1 MNQILGYFEK
11 AVDGI
16 AQYGAVQH
24 FLVLFLAVLL
34 FVWLSEKKEITEKQ
48 NRFLV
53 YSLLMAVV
61 LLIPV
66 TAVAVMIYQTAFY
79 DYEWS
84 WSMVPVTAVIAFGI
98 VLILDQ
104 KMSKKKTVVLTVI
117 IAALLCLCGNQ
128 GCLQRVP
135 EKESFIRME
144 IDKILEGVYEVTD
157 DRSVVLWGPSD
168 VMQTA
173 RRKDGNI
180 KLIYGRDMWDEKAGA
195 YDYEAYS
202 SELTQAY
209 VWMENAMRQYELA
222 LDSDDPEV
230 TLGFLDEQYKWN
242 QETGEYVE
250 EIIKAGSDTIVL
262 PTLIGDYIAD
272 CLTEVSDAHGKE
284 LKSVYAG
291 EYSVYRF
298 D

>member
-1 MNQILGYFEK
+1 MNRILGYFNK

-24 FLVLFLAVLL
+24 FLVLFFAVLL
-34 FVWLSEKKEITEKQ
+34 FVWLSEKREITEKQ
-48 NRFLV
+48 NRLLM

-98 VLILDQ
+98 VLVLEQ
-104 KMSKKKTVVLTVI
+104 KMSKEKKALVIVI
-117 IAALLCLCGNQ
+117 ISVLLCLCGNQ

-135 EKESFIRME
+135 EKERFIRREM
-144 IDKILEGVYEVTD
+144 DKILEGIYEASG
-157 DRSVVLWGPSD
+157 DRSLVMWGPSD

-202 SELTQAY
+202 SELTQSY
-209 VWMENAMRQYELA
+209 IWMENAMRQYELA
-222 LDSDDPEV
+222 LDSDDPEE
-230 TLGFLDEQYKWN
+230 TLAFGDEQYNWN

-250 EIIKAGSDTIVL
+250 EVIRAGADTIVL
-262 PTLIGDYIAD
+262 PTLIGEYIAD
-272 CLTEVSDAHGKE
+272 CLTEASDAHGKE
-284 LKSVYAG
+284 LRIVYTG

>member
-1 MNQILGYFEK
+1 MKQILGYFEK

-24 FLVLFLAVLL
+24 FLVLFFAVFL

-98 VLILDQ
+98 VLVLEQ
-104 KMSKKKTVVLTVI
+104 KMSKKKTILLTVI

-135 EKESFIRME
+135 EKENFIRREM
-144 IDKILEGVYEVTD
+144 DKILEGIYEASG

-173 RRKDGNI
+173 RRNDGNI

-209 VWMENAMRQYELA
+209 VWMENAVRQYELA
-222 LDSDDPEV
+222 LDSDAPEE
-230 TLGFLDEQYKWN
+230 TLGFLDEQYNWN

-250 EIIKAGSDTIVL
+250 EVIKAGADTIVL

-272 CLTEVSDAHGKE
+272 CLTEASDTQGKT
-284 LKSVYAG
+284 LKCVYVG